1 MKLIHNLPKIQ
12 DADLNGKIVLMRVD
26 HNVVKKGKI
35 KDTTR
40 IDETFPTI
48 CRILRAGGHL
58 ILMTHIGRPRDKK
71 TGEINISV
79 NDSVQPIVDY
89 LKRKLGLEFEVPELI
104 QDGNKGLQGI
114 DTSFNI
120 MLNKLRNHEID
131 GIYLPNTRWFAGE
144 EAKGVV
150 AEDLARQL
158 AGIADVFVN
167 DAFGSWQP
175 HVTTVGPAKYLPSF
189 AGMLMQKEI
198 DKLYNIFSP
207 NRPFLGVVA
216 GSKFDTKIGPLRAL
230 LEKADHLVIGGVLYN
245 AYLCAR
251 YGISIEGIG
260 DDDIEA
266 AKQFIHIADLNPGK
280 LIEPAVIVESDELE
294 SKTEGKYRSIRI
306 DELKPG
312 MKLKFVLDADP
323 ASFEEGKLRDAIL
336 GAKTIFTNAVMGF
349 TPNFWEGSHAMYS
362 LIDQNKDALKLF
374 GGGDTIQEFKN
385 LVPNIFSKTVHDDN
399 YYFFTGG
406 GTILKAIEEGSAYG
420 LEPVKMLIQNQ
431 EDE

>member
-1 MKLIHNLPKIQ
+1 MKLIHNLPKVQ
-12 DADLNGKIVLMRVD
+12 DADLQGKVVLMRVD

-48 CRILRAGGHL
+48 CRILRKGGHL
-58 ILMTHIGRPRDKK
+58 ILMSHIGRPKDKK
-71 TGEINISV
+71 TGEINISA
-79 NDSVQPIVDY
+79 NDSVKPIVEY
-89 LKRKLGLEFEVPELI
+89 LKRKLDLDFYIPEFV
-104 QDGNKGLQGI
+104 QDGKNGLRGI
-114 DTSFNI
+114 DTSFNSA
-120 MLNKLRNHEID
+120 LDKLKKKEID

-144 EAKGVV
+144 ESKGEE
-150 AEDLARQL
+150 AEELARQF

-175 HVTTVGPAKYLPSF
+175 HVSTVGPARLIPSY
-189 AGMLMQKEI
+189 AGILMQKEI

-207 NRPFLGVVA
+207 IRPFLGIVA

-230 LEKADHLVIGGVLYN
+230 LEKADHLIVGGVLYN

-251 YGISIEGIG
+251 YNISIEGIG
-260 DDDIEA
+260 DDDVA
-266 AKQFIHIADLNPGK
+266 AAREFIKIADQNPGK
-280 LIEPAVIVESDELE
+280 LIEPAVIVESEELDA
-294 SKTEGKYRSIRI
+294 KTPGKYRSIRI

-323 ASFEEGKLRDAIL
+323 SAFEDETLKNVIL

-349 TPNFWEGSHAMYS
+349 TPNFWEGTKAMYS

-385 LVPNIFSKTVHDDN
+385 LMPTLYEKTVHDQN

-420 LEPVKMLIQNQ
+420 LEPVKLLIQNH
-431 EDE
+431 E